1 NAVVIGPVNDVNLY
15 RQLTAMGVRDYLVRP
30 VAKDILSEVIAHALV
45 EKLGASGSRLI
56 AVTGAKGGV
65 GATALTQALA
75 WGLSE
80 NLKQKTFLLDS
91 AGGWSSLGVGM
102 GFETTASLIEAVRA
116 AASRDEDT
124 IKRMLVKPNDKLS
137 ILGTGMESLLD
148 ASVPAQQYEE

>member
-1 NAVVIGPVNDVNLY
+1 AQNISDDWRFARVAVNVEEGDVESAIQTYQNTASPALIIIETDTTDESFSARLEKLAEYCAEGTNAVVIGPVNDVNLY

-75 WGLSE
+75 
-80 NLKQKTFLLDS
+80 
-91 AGGWSSLGVGM
+91 
-102 GFETTASLIEAVRA
+102 
-116 AASRDEDT
+116 
-124 IKRMLVKPNDKLS
+124 
-137 ILGTGMESLLD
+137 
-148 ASVPAQQYEE
+148 